1 MCVVTILV
9 AKIKRYLYSDNSYV
23 FVWIKGNWKV
33 SNFSLYLS
41 TQCLQNA
48 SSLTTIVAY
57 QIKSVWI
64 DVANDNFSLRKI
76 YTSLM
81 VYSKAVSL

>member
-9 AKIKRYLYSDNSYV
+9 EKIKRYLYSANSYV
-23 FVWIKGNWKV
+23 FVWITRICKEG
-33 SNFSLYLS
+33 NFSLYLS

-48 SSLTTIVAY
+48 SSQTAIVAH

-64 DVANDNFSLRKI
+64 DIATDNFSLRKI
-76 YTSLM
+76 YTSLL
-81 VYSKAVSL
+81 VYNKAISL